1 MKMGWIME
9 LTNVPSVQRG
19 KEGANGEDVVELVER
34 HDVDRWMC
42 FVSRVVGLTKNAL
55 CWVMQRL

>member
-1 MKMGWIME
+1 ME

-34 HDVDRWMC
+34 HDVDR
-42 FVSRVVGLTKNAL
+42 
-55 CWVMQRL
+55 